1 MRSSR
6 QYTLSLASAL
16 ILAAVVL
23 GGCADTG
30 YYLQSV
36 SGHLAVMGAARP
48 VNELLADTSTPPELK
63 SRLELAQRVRKFAVT
78 DLGLPDNASYRRYA
92 DLKRRAVVWN
102 VVAAP
107 EFSLTLKTW
116 CFPVAGCV
124 GYRGYFDEASARAE
138 AATLKALGLEVS
150 VYGVPAYSTLG
161 WMNWLGGD
169 PLLNTFI
176 AYSEGELARLIFH
189 ELAHQVAYAKDDTL
203 FNESFA
209 TSVERIGGARWLAQR
224 GSDRARAE
232 FSANNERRTQFRALA
247 HAARHVL
254 TDIYQE
260 NDPQAP
266 ENKEKSALKNVAM
279 KNFRDQYATLR
290 ASWVVA
296 SGFAPEL
303 AERQLAG
310 YDTWVANANNAA
322 LGALAAYDDL
332 VPDFEA
338 LFDRFAKESGSP
350 WQGFYDAVKRL
361 AKLTVA
367 ERKDQLKVE
376 IQKRT
381 EKNGG

>member
-6 QYTLSLASAL
+6 QYTLSHASAL
-16 ILAAVVL
+16 ILAAVAL

-36 SGHLAVMGAARP
+36 SGHLAVVGAARP
-48 VNELLADTSTPPELK
+48 VDELLADTGTPPELK
-63 SRLELAQRVRKFAVT
+63 SRLELAQRVRQFAVT

-138 AATLKALGLEVS
+138 AATLKAQGLEVS

-232 FSANNERRTQFRALA
+232 FTANNERRAQFRVLTQ
-247 HAARHVL
+247 AARRAL

-266 ENKEKSALKNVAM
+266 ENKEKHALKNAAM
-279 KNFRDQYATLR
+279 KNFRDQYARLR

-338 LFDRFAKESGSP
+338 LFDRFAKEPGSP